1 MSKNSRLAVG
11 NAVALAA
18 LGLPPWG
25 CRPGVAAV
33 AIAAS
38 NVQAAQ
44 TPSPDKGNYSYN
56 GRPQTPEEVTQE
68 EFEQRTKILDEAAQR
83 EQPDFGI
90 EHLDEFTE

>member
-1 MSKNSRLAVG
+1 MLKNSRLAIG
-11 NAVALAA
+11 SAVAVAA
-18 LGLPPWG
+18 L
-25 CRPGVAAV
+25 GVAAV

-44 TPSPDKGNYSYN
+44 TPSQDKGNYSYD
-56 GRPQTPEEVTQE
+56 GRPQTPDEVTQE

-90 EHLDEFTE
+90 EHLDESTE

>member
-11 NAVALAA
+11 NAVAVAA
-18 LGLPPWG
+18 M
-25 CRPGVAAV
+25 GVAAV